1 MPTTATLNAKIN
13 EVKSEIP
20 RVTNLATTASDLVK
34 KADYDAKMSEIE
46 KSTFLLLIV
55 ISSWI
60 IHMMQRQNKKKL
72 VNESDL
78 NVKIKTIATKE

>member
-46 KSTFLLLIV
+46 KIYFPTFNC
-55 ISSWI
+55 
-60 IHMMQRQNKKKL
+60 NKFM
-72 VNESDL
+72 NNTHDA
-78 NVKIKTIATKE
+78 KIKQKKVS